1 MNRSQAREIAYKMLF
16 SNQFLNNGFDETLFA
31 DVLDGEKCSQQDVE
45 FIRSIIVGV
54 HNHQQELE
62 EIISQNLSSYKY
74 NRLFSADKVALLLC
88 TYELKYCKDVPYK
101 VAINEA
107 LNLVKKYSTE
117 KSAPFVNGVL
127 SKIYKGLN
135 DE

>member
-16 SNQFLNNGFDETLFA
+16 SNQFLNNGFDEMLFA
-31 DVLDGEKCSQQDVE
+31 DILDGEKCSQQDVE
-45 FIRSIIVGV
+45 FIRSILVGV
-54 HNHQQELE
+54 FNHQQELE

-74 NRLFSADKVALLLC
+74 DRLFSADKVALLLC

-117 KSAPFVNGVL
+117 KSASFVNGVL

-135 DE
+135 NE